1 MAWILDLTVP
11 DIYTDNTV
19 QGNVHNAIEPPYPE
33 AFWYVTTDNDITHD
47 GALLNIHNAFQ
58 PPYPLS
64 FWFVNEYDVT
74 HDGAITDI
82 AAMGAFAYCE
92 QLTFIV
98 LPESLTS
105 IGPEAFAESGLTEV
119 TIPNNQCTYY
129 STSFPSGCVVTGG
142 HLIE

>member
-74 HDGAITDI
+74 HDNAITDI
-82 AAMGAFAYCE
+82 YELGAFINNPN
-92 QLTFIV
+92 LTELII
-98 LPESLTS
+98 PESVKS
-105 IGPEAFAESGLTEV
+105 IGPFACSGTALTAV
-119 TIPNNQCTYY
+119 TLANDCDYY
-129 STSFPSGCVVTGG
+129 STSFPEGCVVTGG
-142 HLIE
+142 HLII

>member
-1 MAWILDLTVP
+1 MGWLVNPTTG
-11 DIYTDNTV
+11 DIYTEDTT
-19 QGNVHNAIEPPYPE
+19 QGNVVKALEKPYPE
-33 AFWYVTTDNDITHD
+33 
-47 GALLNIHNAFQ
+47 GM
-58 PPYPLS
+58 
-64 FWFVNEYDVT
+64 WFVTDTPDVT

-82 AAMGAFAYCE
+82 AAMGAFAYCDK
-92 QLTFIV
+92 LTSIV

-105 IGPEAFAESGLTEV
+105 IGPESFVDTGLTEV